1 MFDGK
6 EYVYAV
12 YEEKS
17 FSKAAQKLYIT
28 QPALST
34 AIKKV
39 EKKIGTPIFDRS
51 TSPIGLTPGGEVYI
65 DAIEKLFALEQN
77 TLNQLNNLNGLLAGK
92 LSVGGTIF
100 FTSFVLPGVL
110 SEFSHRYPQ
119 IKIDLQEG
127 TTTQLTD
134 KLVAEELDLLIDNS
148 ELDDKNYEKYYY
160 STERII
166 LAVPKSFPINEELTQ
181 YQLTAEDI
189 RAGRHS
195 QAEFPVLPLPLLK
208 STPFIF
214 VKEENSIYK
223 RSMKMC
229 SRQNYSPNII
239 MKPDQVVS
247 AFNMAGRGVGAT
259 FIPDGLIVNLPYEVP
274 LCFYKMNE
282 ELAVRYVYLYKKRN
296 KYLTKAMEEF
306 IRVAVGDEAFQKV
319 RDQREKE
326 NQEKKGIL
334 EHCRVCSIAFSGDE
348 YPYVIPLNYGFVWN
362 EDQETPV
369 LYFHGA
375 PVGTKIEHM
384 ERDNRVA
391 FCVQNEKEIKILE
404 PACRSTMIYESVCGT
419 GRLSR
424 VADPGEK
431 GEALTRIMQQYD
443 PEGGPYEF
451 APEVAA
457 RTTVLC
463 LRVETLT
470 GKSNA
475 PKPEQA

>member
-160 STERII
+160 STERLI
-166 LAVPKSFPINEELTQ
+166 LAVPKSFPTNEELTQ
-181 YQLTAEDI
+181 DQLTAEDI

-319 RDQREKE
+319 REQREKE
-326 NQEKKGIL
+326 NQEKKG
-334 EHCRVCSIAFSGDE
+334 SDKKGD
-348 YPYVIPLNYGFVWN
+348 
-362 EDQETPV
+362 
-369 LYFHGA
+369 
-375 PVGTKIEHM
+375 K
-384 ERDNRVA
+384 
-391 FCVQNEKEIKILE
+391 
-404 PACRSTMIYESVCGT
+404 
-419 GRLSR
+419 
-424 VADPGEK
+424 
-431 GEALTRIMQQYD
+431 
-443 PEGGPYEF
+443 
-451 APEVAA
+451 
-457 RTTVLC
+457 
-463 LRVETLT
+463 
-470 GKSNA
+470 
-475 PKPEQA
+475 

>member
-229 SRQNYSPNII
+229 SRQNYSLCV
-239 MKPDQVVS
+239 QHGRT
-247 AFNMAGRGVGAT
+247 GRGRDLHPGW
-259 FIPDGLIVNLPYEVP
+259 PD
-274 LCFYKMNE
+274 
-282 ELAVRYVYLYKKRN
+282 R
-296 KYLTKAMEEF
+296 
-306 IRVAVGDEAFQKV
+306 QS
-319 RDQREKE
+319 
-326 NQEKKGIL
+326 
-334 EHCRVCSIAFSGDE
+334 SI
-348 YPYVIPLNYGFVWN
+348 
-362 EDQETPV
+362 
-369 LYFHGA
+369 
-375 PVGTKIEHM
+375 
-384 ERDNRVA
+384 
-391 FCVQNEKEIKILE
+391 
-404 PACRSTMIYESVCGT
+404 
-419 GRLSR
+419 
-424 VADPGEK
+424 
-431 GEALTRIMQQYD
+431 
-443 PEGGPYEF
+443 
-451 APEVAA
+451 
-457 RTTVLC
+457 
-463 LRVETLT
+463 
-470 GKSNA
+470 
-475 PKPEQA
+475 

>member
-181 YQLTAEDI
+181 YQHTAEDI

-319 RDQREKE
+319 REQREKE
-326 NQEKKGIL
+326 NQEKKG
-334 EHCRVCSIAFSGDE
+334 SDKKGD
-348 YPYVIPLNYGFVWN
+348 
-362 EDQETPV
+362 
-369 LYFHGA
+369 
-375 PVGTKIEHM
+375 K
-384 ERDNRVA
+384 
-391 FCVQNEKEIKILE
+391 
-404 PACRSTMIYESVCGT
+404 
-419 GRLSR
+419 
-424 VADPGEK
+424 
-431 GEALTRIMQQYD
+431 
-443 PEGGPYEF
+443 
-451 APEVAA
+451 
-457 RTTVLC
+457 
-463 LRVETLT
+463 
-470 GKSNA
+470 
-475 PKPEQA
+475 

>member
-214 VKEENSIYK
+214 VK
-223 RSMKMC
+223 
-229 SRQNYSPNII
+229 
-239 MKPDQVVS
+239 PDQVVS

-319 RDQREKE
+319 REQREKE
-326 NQEKKGIL
+326 NQEKKG
-334 EHCRVCSIAFSGDE
+334 SDKKGD
-348 YPYVIPLNYGFVWN
+348 
-362 EDQETPV
+362 
-369 LYFHGA
+369 
-375 PVGTKIEHM
+375 K
-384 ERDNRVA
+384 
-391 FCVQNEKEIKILE
+391 
-404 PACRSTMIYESVCGT
+404 
-419 GRLSR
+419 
-424 VADPGEK
+424 
-431 GEALTRIMQQYD
+431 
-443 PEGGPYEF
+443 
-451 APEVAA
+451 
-457 RTTVLC
+457 
-463 LRVETLT
+463 
-470 GKSNA
+470 
-475 PKPEQA
+475 

>member
-110 SEFSHRYPQ
+110 GEFSRRYPQ

-189 RAGRHS
+189 RAGHHS
-195 QAEFPVLPLPLLK
+195 QADFPVLPLPLLK

-319 RDQREKE
+319 REEREKE
-326 NQEKKGIL
+326 NQEKKG
-334 EHCRVCSIAFSGDE
+334 SDKKGD
-348 YPYVIPLNYGFVWN
+348 
-362 EDQETPV
+362 
-369 LYFHGA
+369 
-375 PVGTKIEHM
+375 K
-384 ERDNRVA
+384 
-391 FCVQNEKEIKILE
+391 
-404 PACRSTMIYESVCGT
+404 
-419 GRLSR
+419 
-424 VADPGEK
+424 
-431 GEALTRIMQQYD
+431 
-443 PEGGPYEF
+443 
-451 APEVAA
+451 
-457 RTTVLC
+457 
-463 LRVETLT
+463 
-470 GKSNA
+470 
-475 PKPEQA
+475 

>member
-166 LAVPKSFPINEELTQ
+166 LAVPKSFSINEELTQ

-189 RAGRHS
+189 R
-195 QAEFPVLPLPLLK
+195 PLPLLK

-319 RDQREKE
+319 REQREKE
-326 NQEKKGIL
+326 NQEKKG
-334 EHCRVCSIAFSGDE
+334 SDKKGD
-348 YPYVIPLNYGFVWN
+348 
-362 EDQETPV
+362 
-369 LYFHGA
+369 
-375 PVGTKIEHM
+375 K
-384 ERDNRVA
+384 
-391 FCVQNEKEIKILE
+391 
-404 PACRSTMIYESVCGT
+404 
-419 GRLSR
+419 
-424 VADPGEK
+424 
-431 GEALTRIMQQYD
+431 
-443 PEGGPYEF
+443 
-451 APEVAA
+451 
-457 RTTVLC
+457 
-463 LRVETLT
+463 
-470 GKSNA
+470 
-475 PKPEQA
+475 

>member
-189 RAGRHS
+189 RAGCHS
-195 QAEFPVLPLPLLK
+195 QAGFPVLPLPLLK

-247 AFNMAGRGVGAT
+247 AFNMAGRGVGAA

-319 RDQREKE
+319 REQREKE
-326 NQEKKGIL
+326 NQEKKG
-334 EHCRVCSIAFSGDE
+334 SDKKGD
-348 YPYVIPLNYGFVWN
+348 
-362 EDQETPV
+362 
-369 LYFHGA
+369 
-375 PVGTKIEHM
+375 K
-384 ERDNRVA
+384 
-391 FCVQNEKEIKILE
+391 
-404 PACRSTMIYESVCGT
+404 
-419 GRLSR
+419 
-424 VADPGEK
+424 
-431 GEALTRIMQQYD
+431 
-443 PEGGPYEF
+443 
-451 APEVAA
+451 
-457 RTTVLC
+457 
-463 LRVETLT
+463 
-470 GKSNA
+470 
-475 PKPEQA
+475 

>member
-166 LAVPKSFPINEELTQ
+166 LAVPKSFPINEELIQ

-195 QAEFPVLPLPLLK
+195 QAGFPVLPLPLLK

-319 RDQREKE
+319 REQREKE
-326 NQEKKGIL
+326 NQEKKG
-334 EHCRVCSIAFSGDE
+334 SDKKGD
-348 YPYVIPLNYGFVWN
+348 
-362 EDQETPV
+362 
-369 LYFHGA
+369 
-375 PVGTKIEHM
+375 K
-384 ERDNRVA
+384 
-391 FCVQNEKEIKILE
+391 
-404 PACRSTMIYESVCGT
+404 
-419 GRLSR
+419 
-424 VADPGEK
+424 
-431 GEALTRIMQQYD
+431 
-443 PEGGPYEF
+443 
-451 APEVAA
+451 
-457 RTTVLC
+457 
-463 LRVETLT
+463 
-470 GKSNA
+470 
-475 PKPEQA
+475 

>member
-100 FTSFVLPGVL
+100 FTSFILPGVL
-110 SEFSHRYPQ
+110 GEFSHRYPQ

-181 YQLTAEDI
+181 YKLTAEDI

-282 ELAVRYVYLYKKRN
+282 ELAVRYIYLYKKRN

-319 RDQREKE
+319 REQREKE
-326 NQEKKGIL
+326 NQEKKG
-334 EHCRVCSIAFSGDE
+334 SDKKGD
-348 YPYVIPLNYGFVWN
+348 
-362 EDQETPV
+362 
-369 LYFHGA
+369 
-375 PVGTKIEHM
+375 K
-384 ERDNRVA
+384 
-391 FCVQNEKEIKILE
+391 
-404 PACRSTMIYESVCGT
+404 
-419 GRLSR
+419 
-424 VADPGEK
+424 
-431 GEALTRIMQQYD
+431 
-443 PEGGPYEF
+443 
-451 APEVAA
+451 
-457 RTTVLC
+457 
-463 LRVETLT
+463 
-470 GKSNA
+470 
-475 PKPEQA
+475 

>member
-166 LAVPKSFPINEELTQ
+166 LAVPKSFPINEELIQ

-319 RDQREKE
+319 REQREKE
-326 NQEKKGIL
+326 NQEKKG
-334 EHCRVCSIAFSGDE
+334 SDKKGD
-348 YPYVIPLNYGFVWN
+348 
-362 EDQETPV
+362 
-369 LYFHGA
+369 
-375 PVGTKIEHM
+375 K
-384 ERDNRVA
+384 
-391 FCVQNEKEIKILE
+391 
-404 PACRSTMIYESVCGT
+404 
-419 GRLSR
+419 
-424 VADPGEK
+424 
-431 GEALTRIMQQYD
+431 
-443 PEGGPYEF
+443 
-451 APEVAA
+451 
-457 RTTVLC
+457 
-463 LRVETLT
+463 
-470 GKSNA
+470 
-475 PKPEQA
+475 

>member
-119 IKIDLQEG
+119 IKIDLQ
-127 TTTQLTD
+127 
-134 KLVAEELDLLIDNS
+134 
-148 ELDDKNYEKYYY
+148 NYEKYYY

-319 RDQREKE
+319 REQREKE
-326 NQEKKGIL
+326 NQEKKG
-334 EHCRVCSIAFSGDE
+334 SDKKGD
-348 YPYVIPLNYGFVWN
+348 
-362 EDQETPV
+362 
-369 LYFHGA
+369 
-375 PVGTKIEHM
+375 K
-384 ERDNRVA
+384 
-391 FCVQNEKEIKILE
+391 
-404 PACRSTMIYESVCGT
+404 
-419 GRLSR
+419 
-424 VADPGEK
+424 
-431 GEALTRIMQQYD
+431 
-443 PEGGPYEF
+443 
-451 APEVAA
+451 
-457 RTTVLC
+457 
-463 LRVETLT
+463 
-470 GKSNA
+470 
-475 PKPEQA
+475 

>member
-189 RAGRHS
+189 RAGRYS

-319 RDQREKE
+319 REQREKE
-326 NQEKKGIL
+326 NQEKKG
-334 EHCRVCSIAFSGDE
+334 SDKKGD
-348 YPYVIPLNYGFVWN
+348 
-362 EDQETPV
+362 
-369 LYFHGA
+369 
-375 PVGTKIEHM
+375 K
-384 ERDNRVA
+384 
-391 FCVQNEKEIKILE
+391 
-404 PACRSTMIYESVCGT
+404 
-419 GRLSR
+419 
-424 VADPGEK
+424 
-431 GEALTRIMQQYD
+431 
-443 PEGGPYEF
+443 
-451 APEVAA
+451 
-457 RTTVLC
+457 
-463 LRVETLT
+463 
-470 GKSNA
+470 
-475 PKPEQA
+475 

>member
-166 LAVPKSFPINEELTQ
+166 LAVPKSFPINEELAQ

-319 RDQREKE
+319 REQREKE
-326 NQEKKGIL
+326 NQEKKG
-334 EHCRVCSIAFSGDE
+334 SDKKGD
-348 YPYVIPLNYGFVWN
+348 
-362 EDQETPV
+362 
-369 LYFHGA
+369 
-375 PVGTKIEHM
+375 K
-384 ERDNRVA
+384 
-391 FCVQNEKEIKILE
+391 
-404 PACRSTMIYESVCGT
+404 
-419 GRLSR
+419 
-424 VADPGEK
+424 
-431 GEALTRIMQQYD
+431 
-443 PEGGPYEF
+443 
-451 APEVAA
+451 
-457 RTTVLC
+457 
-463 LRVETLT
+463 
-470 GKSNA
+470 
-475 PKPEQA
+475 

>member
-181 YQLTAEDI
+181 DI

-319 RDQREKE
+319 REQREKE
-326 NQEKKGIL
+326 NQEKKG
-334 EHCRVCSIAFSGDE
+334 SDKKGD
-348 YPYVIPLNYGFVWN
+348 
-362 EDQETPV
+362 
-369 LYFHGA
+369 
-375 PVGTKIEHM
+375 K
-384 ERDNRVA
+384 
-391 FCVQNEKEIKILE
+391 
-404 PACRSTMIYESVCGT
+404 
-419 GRLSR
+419 
-424 VADPGEK
+424 
-431 GEALTRIMQQYD
+431 
-443 PEGGPYEF
+443 
-451 APEVAA
+451 
-457 RTTVLC
+457 
-463 LRVETLT
+463 
-470 GKSNA
+470 
-475 PKPEQA
+475 

>member
-189 RAGRHS
+189 RAGSHS

-319 RDQREKE
+319 REQREKE
-326 NQEKKGIL
+326 NQEKKG
-334 EHCRVCSIAFSGDE
+334 SDKKGD
-348 YPYVIPLNYGFVWN
+348 
-362 EDQETPV
+362 
-369 LYFHGA
+369 
-375 PVGTKIEHM
+375 K
-384 ERDNRVA
+384 
-391 FCVQNEKEIKILE
+391 
-404 PACRSTMIYESVCGT
+404 
-419 GRLSR
+419 
-424 VADPGEK
+424 
-431 GEALTRIMQQYD
+431 
-443 PEGGPYEF
+443 
-451 APEVAA
+451 
-457 RTTVLC
+457 
-463 LRVETLT
+463 
-470 GKSNA
+470 
-475 PKPEQA
+475 